1 MKCEEPPKKPDKD
14 GGRGQE
20 EDEQPMPVD
29 DGGEADGE
37 DGDDFTSEEYSALD
51 RQLDSLNSALD
62 AIEQRN
68 DDIHGKLRAVLRENK
83 EARESLDMGASPP
96 VGSGTDSDKGTR
108 EVKQGEEPS

>member
-37 DGDDFTSEEYSALD
+37 DGDDFTSEGEL
-51 RQLDSLNSALD
+51 
-62 AIEQRN
+62 
-68 DDIHGKLRAVLRENK
+68 HP
-83 EARESLDMGASPP
+83 M
-96 VGSGTDSDKGTR
+96 SGRFRMFYRVSQ
-108 EVKQGEEPS
+108 VS

>member
-1 MKCEEPPKKPDKD
+1 M
-14 GGRGQE
+14 
-20 EDEQPMPVD
+20 
-29 DGGEADGE
+29 
-37 DGDDFTSEEYSALD
+37 
-51 RQLDSLNSALD
+51 NSALD